1 MDWTDNSDQTDLTQN
16 LYGQALWMDWTDLML
31 TPVLTGLPGGGG
43 SADIR
48 VLLDD
53 VRSAVQVYQQMVETY
68 QQVVVRFRQAVD
80 KVRNQALPGLT
91 ETLNLYQACPD
102 HRNRQAVSKHFQDV
116 QQAGSAVHQSSSA
129 VQQANRMVM
138 TAGRA
143 ILTSV
148 QAIDQAQNLTV
159 PAVEYQTIDQMVETI
174 NQNIQSA
181 VCQANRVLDTAVQ
194 AFQDNATAQPE
205 IIQVLK
211 QAEHLT
217 RHIQAPE
224 QT

>member
-1 MDWTDNSDQTDLTQN
+1 
-16 LYGQALWMDWTDLML
+16 
-31 TPVLTGLPGGGG
+31 
-43 SADIR
+43 
-48 VLLDD
+48 
-53 VRSAVQVYQQMVETY
+53 
-68 QQVVVRFRQAVD
+68 
-80 KVRNQALPGLT
+80 
-91 ETLNLYQACPD
+91 
-102 HRNRQAVSKHFQDV
+102 
-116 QQAGSAVHQSSSA
+116 
-129 VQQANRMVM
+129 M

-174 NQNIQSA
+174 NQNIQ
-181 VCQANRVLDTAVQ
+181 QANRVLDTAVQ

-217 RHIQAPE
+217 RHIQVTE